1 MINSL
6 LSINFVISEMHF
18 ELSSKHKESILFCV
32 NNIFPFESGQYSLN
46 NLIMELPTISLV
58 PFLEI
63 IFLIT
68 PECFE

>member
-1 MINSL
+1 MNSL
-6 LSINFVISEMHF
+6 LSINLVISEIHF
-18 ELSSKHKESILFCV
+18 ELSSRHNKSILFCV

-58 PFLEI
+58 PFFEI
-63 IFLIT
+63 IFLST